1 MRPGRLSPHRWVP
14 PVVSVQSTDRIVAI
28 AAGVLLALMI
38 EYNSALAQDTTPVF
52 ASWVAHGLGA
62 AAALVIVV
70 LYAKVVRSRREA
82 PVQRDAAAA
91 PLWVYLGGIPGA
103 LTVILAAITV
113 NSSLALSG
121 TIALMLVGQVF
132 FGMICDHIGMFRSAK
147 RRFVRTDLLIAL
159 SILTGSALII
169 FGGG

>member
-1 MRPGRLSPHRWVP
+1 MGR
-14 PVVSVQSTDRIVAI
+14 STDWIVAI

-38 EYNSALAQDTTPVF
+38 KYNSALADGTTPVF

-62 AAALVIVV
+62 AAALVLV
-70 LYAKVVRSRREA
+70 LMHASLLRRRRGHDQPQAAKA
-82 PVQRDAAAA
+82 PM
-91 PLWVYLGGIPGA
+91 WFYLGGIPGA
-103 LTVILAAITV
+103 LTVIFAAITV

-132 FGMICDHIGMFRSAK
+132 FGMICDQLGLFRSAR
-147 RRFVRTDLLIAL
+147 RRFAATDFLVAL

>member
-1 MRPGRLSPHRWVP
+1 MRGRPGDW
-14 PVVSVQSTDRIVAI
+14 IVAI
-28 AAGVLLALMI
+28 AAGLLLALMI
-38 EYNSALAQDTTPVF
+38 EYNSGLAEDTTPVF

-70 LYAKVVRSRREA
+70 LYARLVHAGRGA
-82 PVQRDAAAA
+82 PVQPDVAKA
-91 PLWVYLGGIPGA
+91 PLWFYLGGIPGA
-103 LTVILAAITV
+103 MTVILAAITV

-132 FGMICDHIGMFRSAK
+132 FGMISDHIGMFRNAK
-147 RRFVRTDLLIAL
+147 RRFVRADFLVAL